1 MIRAEPA
8 APVGRSGPKGR
19 RPAVRGPR
27 QGQGRNVGRDANAEF
42 REKAMSVALHS
53 GLKSTAFAL
62 LCGGA
67 LLASSGFAG
76 AQVSFKGKTIDV
88 IMGSAAG
95 GGTDGTTRLVGQF
108 LEKYLPGNPSMR
120 YRNIPGGHGTKGL
133 NFFNKAKPDGLT
145 WAGGSSSHTDPNY
158 LQKDVVEYNP
168 TKFHFFG
175 GVSRGG
181 SIVTIRKEKLP
192 NLTDKSKPPVVVGV
206 IDGNRSWEQMI
217 TFGKEHL
224 GWNVKFVI
232 GYSGTPAM
240 ILAAMNGEADCM
252 ASSSTSQLKPLL
264 DNPAFAAFTQLG
276 DLNDNGKFVPRTAFP
291 NVKVFADMIMPKLSQ
306 NDAEILLAW
315 LQTQYIDKWFA
326 LPPNTPEPVVNTYKH
341 AFDQAVK
348 DPGFIKAAAL
358 QFGEDFGTTNAQNM
372 NALVNGMVKN
382 AQRVDKHMKAMR
394 VKHGLPE
401 D

>member
-1 MIRAEPA
+1 M
-8 APVGRSGPKGR
+8 
-19 RPAVRGPR
+19 
-27 QGQGRNVGRDANAEF
+27 
-42 REKAMSVALHS
+42 AL
-53 GLKSTAFAL
+53 
-62 LCGGA
+62 
-67 LLASSGFAG
+67 
-76 AQVSFKGKTIDV
+76 
-88 IMGSAAG
+88 
-95 GGTDGTTRLVGQF
+95 
-108 LEKYLPGNPSMR
+108 
-120 YRNIPGGHGTKGL
+120 
-133 NFFNKAKPDGLT
+133 
-145 WAGGSSSHTDPNY
+145 W
-158 LQKDVVEYNP
+158 
-168 TKFHFFG
+168 
-175 GVSRGG
+175 
-181 SIVTIRKEKLP
+181 
-192 NLTDKSKPPVVVGV
+192 
-206 IDGNRSWEQMI
+206 
-217 TFGKEHL
+217 GKEHL

-252 ASSSTSQLKPLL
+252 ASSSTAQLKPLL

-276 DLNDNGKFVPRTAFP
+276 DLNENGKFVPRTAFP

-306 NDAEILLAW
+306 HDAEILLAW

-341 AFDQAVK
+341 AFDQAVN
-348 DPGFIKAAAL
+348 DPEFIKAAAL